1 MKKASDYLFLEHVPS
16 GHLMDVLFINLGHML
31 INQRPEFG
39 VRDAGSLILIFKEGS
54 YQIFV
59 ERDVWFEAGQ
69 KVLDYVLKDDTSVA
83 EWEDRMNN
91 WLEYIATL
99 NLTYGV
105 LDFGQLSNYSLC
117 LFLDSI
123 IGFEKTTGMQV
134 ADIISNNYG
143 TNLIHKEF
151 EKTLKELGFAAHA
164 IGPILLRTTRTL
176 GVIEYEKALSA
187 LALTLLKDKKV
198 SALSRDLIERDKEI
212 KNKIDEIHHDF
223 GWLDASLTNPP
234 KSIATIISDLN
245 DLLSFGNDLERI
257 ISEREAEKAKKKTER
272 EEVWNGVM
280 AKASP
285 EQKRIIYFT
294 CKSSELGSV
303 LVDEIMRFIYLRRG
317 IYAEFGK
324 RLSLSETEAK
334 YLLPDELKDALL
346 NKTPIDKKLIENRY
360 ALTLCVLENND
371 FTLYNGDEAEK
382 LKAEFATIMSNDT
395 SPLKGEIAYSGGKV
409 RGIARLVRDVS
420 EMSKVKDGDI
430 LVSSRTYPDLLP
442 AMRRAKAIIAELG
455 GLLSHAAIVSR
466 ELHIPCVVGV
476 RNAVSKIKDGDEI
489 EIDTETGAISVLSSK
504 IKK

>member
-1 MKKASDYLFLEHVPS
+1 
-16 GHLMDVLFINLGHML
+16 MDVLFINLGHMM

-39 VRDAGSLILIFKEGS
+39 VKDAGSMILIFKDGS
-54 YQIFV
+54 YQLFL
-59 ERDVWFEAGQ
+59 EKDKWFEAGQ
-69 KVLDYVLKDDTSVA
+69 KILDYVLKDDKSVA
-83 EWEDRMNN
+83 EWEVRLDK
-91 WLEYIATL
+91 WLEHIAGL
-99 NLTYGV
+99 NEAYFNLRFADLT
-105 LDFGQLSNYSLC
+105 DHSLC
-117 LFLDSI
+117 LYLDTI
-123 IGFEKTTGMQV
+123 ISFEKTTGMQV
-134 ADIISNNYG
+134 ADIMSNNYG
-143 TNLIHKEF
+143 TNLIHKAF
-151 EKTLKELGFAAHA
+151 EKTLKELGFAPHA

-176 GVIEYEKALSA
+176 GVIEYEKSLST
-187 LALTLLKDKKV
+187 LALRLFKD
-198 SALSRDLIERDKEI
+198 
-212 KNKIDEIHHDF
+212 NKISVLTDDFIKQDKQISTEIEAIYNNF

-234 KSIATIISDLN
+234 KSIDTIVSDLN
-245 DLLSFGNDLERI
+245 NLLSFGNDLERI
-257 ISEREAEKAKKKTER
+257 IKEREVDKAKKKAER

-285 EQKRIIYFT
+285 EQKRIISFT

-324 RLSLSETEAK
+324 RLGLSEIEAK
-334 YLLPDELKDALL
+334 YLLPDELKGALL
-346 NKTPIDKKLIENRY
+346 DKTQINKKLIEDRY

-371 FTLYNGDEAEK
+371 FTLYNGEEAEK
-382 LKAEFATIMSNDT
+382 LRAELATIMSNDT

-409 RGIARLVRDVS
+409 KGIARLVRDVS

-442 AMRRAKAIIAELG
+442 AMRRSKAIVAELG

-489 EIDTETGAISVLSSK
+489 EVDTETGAITILNNK
-504 IKK
+504 